1 MVSIDTAK
9 QILKDLFHFDAELNP
24 LYGELDDNFL
34 VTAGNGEKS
43 ILKIMHD
50 DCKEQ
55 HVDLQCQAI
64 AHLATI
70 AN

>member
-43 ILKIMHD
+43 ILKIMVIFKILIIIEEFH
-50 DCKEQ
+50 
-55 HVDLQCQAI
+55 
-64 AHLATI
+64 
-70 AN
+70 